1 MKLNGYYV
9 GTDLKFLL
17 EIEAPGFSQDED
29 DYEIRLESDDA
40 QVVIPKS
47 EIVDG
52 EDGHYLCVDS
62 TRLGTGLVKMI
73 VTAKVSDSDFKKGYR
88 REVLVRDLCY
98 IKTVTC
104 SK

>member
-17 EIEAPGFSQDED
+17 TIEAPGFNQDED

-62 TRLGTGLVKMI
+62 TRLGTGLVRMI
-73 VTAKVSDSDFKKGYR
+73 VMAKVSDSDFKKGYR

-98 IKTVTC
+98 IKKVTC